1 MLLKAGES
9 ILLLKEIIRGLKEK
23 NALLEENK
31 KLLLEKIHQYEKN
44 QQHEKM
50 KIPEDKNV
58 NNKKRREKP
67 VTYRSSNQ
75 VKGASYLKRISMI
88 KQTSSKT
95 LAGSSNV
102 PDGSDIGNTDSQTLE
117 RENQMESMMVN
128 EDDSE
133 NVTKSQNSPNRID
146 ISNNA
151 SGSNNP
157 NLNSSEND
165 GEKWTTVVNRNR
177 KKTQDHRP

>member
-1 MLLKAGES
+1 MRSKG
-9 ILLLKEIIRGLKEK
+9 KYFGV
-23 NALLEENK
+23 LEENK

-50 KIPEDKNV
+50 RIPEDKKGKQQ
-58 NNKKRREKP
+58 KKAGKTSDVKIVE
-67 VTYRSSNQ
+67 SS
-75 VKGASYLKRISMI
+75 KGGCLPEMI

-151 SGSNNP
+151 SGSNN
-157 NLNSSEND
+157 L
-165 GEKWTTVVNRNR
+165 W
-177 KKTQDHRP
+177 